1 MSFTDLGCVRVDLK
15 GKIAYAVM
23 KYRYEEGGTM
33 AGIESI
39 KQKILRLDAGSFQN
53 LCDAYLCKIGNPNI
67 VSLGGEAG
75 TRKTTRGTCVFFPD
89 RGCGNRRNFKRIIW
103 KGFSGKTFRERQ
115 EIDNHAGKNS

>member
-53 LCDAYLCKIGNPNI
+53 LGNPNI

-103 KGFSGKTFRERQ
+103 KGFSGKAFRERQ